1 VVYDSSVTGTRRLHL
16 GLETVTFT
24 PWRVRGVTLAL
35 FTFADLD
42 FIGSGPRTIL
52 AQSPYSGLGLGLR
65 LHKDGFGIGPVQLR
79 FAWYPRLP
87 IDHAAYSFTAFPEQR
102 FRPIELLGISPE
114 IVEY

>member
-1 VVYDSSVTGTRRLHL
+1 VYNRLVTGSKRLQL
-16 GLETVTFT
+16 SLESVAFT
-24 PWRVRGVTLAL
+24 PWRTRGVTFAL

-42 FIGSGPRTIL
+42 VIGSGRRSVL
-52 AQSPYSGLGLGLR
+52 AQDYYSGLGLGVR

-87 IDHAAYSFTAFPEQR
+87 IDHAAVSYTAFAEQR
-102 FRPIELLGISPE
+102 FRSIEFLGIRPE